1 MPDPERIAIVGL
13 GLIGGSLALGLRRAR
28 PSIWIA
34 GIDHDA
40 RTRDLALD
48 EGAVD
53 VAGTLEHTPLEACET
68 VVLATPAQALLE
80 MLPGVTARMHPGAL
94 LTDVCGAKER
104 ICATAAAQDRVV
116 FIGGHPM
123 AGTEFRGFVAA
134 NPALFAGCTV
144 ALCPPVGAGAV
155 EWRRQAIRRIR
166 ELWTAAGA
174 ATLLDVEPDAHDR
187 AVTVASH
194 LPYLAAAAVA
204 QALLESGEESALA
217 RELAAGGFRD
227 TTRLAGDGTV
237 AGAAALNRFVPGA
250 ARALAERLRTLADDL
265 ERRPEEVLRALSE
278 VADERRRMRLPV
290 AAAPPPRPR

>member
-1 MPDPERIAIVGL
+1 
-13 GLIGGSLALGLRRAR
+13 
-28 PSIWIA
+28 
-34 GIDHDA
+34 
-40 RTRDLALD
+40 
-48 EGAVD
+48 
-53 VAGTLEHTPLEACET
+53 
-68 VVLATPAQALLE
+68 
-80 MLPGVTARMHPGAL
+80 
-94 LTDVCGAKER
+94 
-104 ICATAAAQDRVV
+104 
-116 FIGGHPM
+116 
-123 AGTEFRGFVAA
+123 
-134 NPALFAGCTV
+134 
-144 ALCPPVGAGAV
+144 V

-237 AGAAALNRFVPGA
+237 GGAAALNRFVPGA
-250 ARALAERLRTLADDL
+250 ARSLAERLRALADDL

-290 AAAPPPRPR
+290 AAPPAPRLR